1 MKCGS
6 KPTKPYKSYQMGGLV
21 TPMPAKS
28 MSKGPSQRLGPAK
41 GKAKQKMMMEEAKGK
56 EMTKK
61 TQDAYKR
68 FYGK

>member
-1 MKCGS
+1 
-6 KPTKPYKSYQMGGLV
+6 MGGLV

>member
-1 MKCGS
+1 
-6 KPTKPYKSYQMGGLV
+6 MGGMV
-21 TPMPAKS
+21 TPMAKP

-41 GKAKQKMMMEEAKGK
+41 GKAKQKMEMERVRGE